1 MPPDWLTV
9 LSWTALG
16 VAFAC
21 AGWITAD
28 VYGRDYRQPMG
39 IMEVV
44 WPVTAL
50 YFGPVAVM
58 AYRAWGR
65 PASRRWRDE
74 HGDPPAKPGYAA
86 TATGVAHCGAGCALG
101 DIIAEFAV
109 FGLGVSVAGV
119 TLGAE
124 YIGDYLAALS
134 LGIIFQYFAIAPMRG
149 LSPRKGLIAA
159 AKADIASLTAFEIIS
174 CHDSPCLFGSD
185 YSALR
190 SRVAGKPLTSIIR
203 SPKSIVSR

>member
-65 PASRRWRDE
+65 PGSA
-74 HGDPPAKPGYAA
+74 
-86 TATGVAHCGAGCALG
+86 
-101 DIIAEFAV
+101 
-109 FGLGVSVAGV
+109 VAGAV
-119 TLGAE
+119 TGERRAGDVGHGRLGA
-124 YIGDYLAALS
+124 L
-134 LGIIFQYFAIAPMRG
+134 
-149 LSPRKGLIAA
+149 RKSWPNG
-159 AKADIASLTAFEIIS
+159 
-174 CHDSPCLFGSD
+174 
-185 YSALR
+185 R
-190 SRVAGKPLTSIIR
+190 R
-203 SPKSIVSR
+203 